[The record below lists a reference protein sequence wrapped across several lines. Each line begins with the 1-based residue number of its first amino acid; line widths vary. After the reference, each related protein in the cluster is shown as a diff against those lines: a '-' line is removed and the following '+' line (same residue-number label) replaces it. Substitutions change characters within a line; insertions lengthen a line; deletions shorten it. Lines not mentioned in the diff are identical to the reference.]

1 MNAVSKSRSKPHQAW
16 GAPFSRALYII
27 ITLCPLLGRGEHDG
41 HGMGHNRRRAG
52 GATRARVPR
61 IPMQQAEM
69 SSGGRDG
76 RSHDRTTKRRMSNFV
91 VHKKP
96 PKAFRRRRPQVS
108 LPLSV
113 SLFPGAFS
121 SYFSF
126 PRCNDTSSPS
136 SRPWTASQPSKGS
149 IEAEE
154 ARELAGRERRTEKLP
169 LYPCDRVHPTL
180 QRF

>member
-1 MNAVSKSRSKPHQAW
+1 MVSNSRSKPHQTW

-108 LPLSV
+108 LSV
-113 SLFPGAFS
+113 SLCSLVHFPLTFL
-121 SYFSF
+121 F
-126 PRCNDTSSPS
+126 PDAMTLLPRHGRGRHRSHQRGR
-136 SRPWTASQPSKGS
+136 SR
-149 IEAEE
+149 
-154 ARELAGRERRTEKLP
+154 LRRP
-169 LYPCDRVHPTL
+169 GN
-180 QRF
+180 

>member
-1 MNAVSKSRSKPHQAW
+1 MGWDTIGGRAAQRAR
-16 GAPFSRALYII
+16 APN
-27 ITLCPLLGRGEHDG
+27 PD
-41 HGMGHNRRRAG
+41 AG
-52 GATRARVPR
+52 GDVV
-61 IPMQQAEM
+61 
-69 SSGGRDG
+69 G

-136 SRPWTASQPSKGS
+136 RPWTASQPSKGS

-154 ARELAGRERRTEKLP
+154 GRELAGRERRTEKLP
-169 LYPCDRVHPTL
+169 LYPFDHVHPTL
-180 QRF
+180 QRFRLLQHFHAQGVNPCKAVYVP